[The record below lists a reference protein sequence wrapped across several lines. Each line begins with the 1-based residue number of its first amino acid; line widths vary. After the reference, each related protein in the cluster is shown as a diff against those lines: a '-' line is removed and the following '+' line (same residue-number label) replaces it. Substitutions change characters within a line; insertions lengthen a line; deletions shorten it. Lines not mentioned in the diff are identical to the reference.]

1 MSRIVE
7 KYGSR
12 FEPYQV
18 KIRLMPSRRA
28 RFSSP
33 ATPRQPIWQLPAW
46 PAFTWDEQ
54 VVQTAL
60 LRAQEAQARLA
71 QALHSIGFDGVQ
83 AINGDLWSQE
93 ALATAAIEGQSL
105 DVQAVR
111 SSVGHRLGLSVPA
124 GKDRD
129 VEGLVQV
136 MQEATEQHAK
146 PLNDQRLCAWQKL
159 LFPGNEDKP
168 AKLRIA
174 VGSYRTHEDPMQIIS
189 GPMGK
194 EVVHYTAP
202 SSAQVPQHMTQLLYW
217 LQATRP
223 GAAQSKAISRPPS
236 LVRAALSHVW
246 FEAIHP
252 FEDGNGRVG
261 RALAD
266 HVIAQELKTTQRIF
280 SLSRQIQAERKDYY
294 LQLNA
299 ATLAAPTDAKG
310 IDVTAWVLWFIGV
323 FTRGCEHSLS
333 VIRLASDKATFWQRC
348 AQIDL
353 NTRQRK
359 VLARLLEAGD
369 GGFLGGLS
377 AEKYMKI
384 TDASKATAT
393 RDLAHLY
400 QSGLLAAQ
408 GLGKATRY
416 AVAVRGWHV
425 DFVKTPIA

>member
-1 MSRIVE
+1 MS
-7 KYGSR
+7 
-12 FEPYQV
+12 
-18 KIRLMPSRRA
+18 SRRA
-28 RFSSP
+28 RFPPPSSP
-33 ATPRQPIWQLPAW
+33 RVLIWQLPAW

-54 VVQTAL
+54 AVQAAL
-60 LRAQEAQARLA
+60 LGAQEAHARLA

-83 AINGDLWSQE
+83 AINSDLWSQE

-105 DVQAVR
+105 DVLAVR

-136 MQEATEQHAK
+136 MQEATEQHAQ

-189 GPMGK
+189 GPISEIKGQ

-202 SSAQVPQHMTQLLYW
+202 SSKEVPQQMAQLLYW

-223 GAAQSKAISRPPS
+223 DAAASAEITRPPS
-236 LVRAALSHVW
+236 LVRAALSHVP

-266 HVIAQELKTTQRIF
+266 VVLAQELQTTQRIF
-280 SLSRQIQAERKDYY
+280 SLSRQIQTERKDYY

-299 ATLAAPTDAKG
+299 ATLAAPTHTKG
-310 IDVTAWVLWFIGV
+310 IDVTAGVLWFVGV
-323 FTRGCEHSLS
+323 FTRGCQHSLS
-333 VIRLASDKATFWQRC
+333 VIRQASDRAAFWQRC
-348 AQIDL
+348 AQVDL
-353 NTRQRK
+353 NARQRK

-408 GLGKATRY
+408 GQGKATRY
-416 AVAVRGWHV
+416 AVAVRGWHA
-425 DFVKTPIA
+425 DFEPYAV

>member
-1 MSRIVE
+1 MRS
-7 KYGSR
+7 K
-12 FEPYQV
+12 
-18 KIRLMPSRRA
+18 RA
-28 RFSSP
+28 RS
-33 ATPRQPIWQLPAW
+33 ALKLTPRVPIWQLPAW
-46 PAFTWDEQ
+46 PAFTWDEE
-54 VVQTAL
+54 VVQSAL
-60 LRAQEAQARLA
+60 LSAQEAQTRLLN
-71 QALHSIGFDGVQ
+71 ALHSIGFDGVQ
-83 AINGDLWSQE
+83 DINRDLWSQE

-111 SSVGHRLGLSVPA
+111 SSVGHRLGLSVPP
-124 GKDRD
+124 GTDRD

-146 PLNDQRLCAWQKL
+146 LLTDQRLCAWQRL
-159 LFPGNEDKP
+159 LFPRNDEKP
-168 AKLRIA
+168 TKLRIT
-174 VGSYRTHEDPMQIIS
+174 VGRYRTHADAMQIIS
-189 GPMGK
+189 GPIGK

-202 SSAQVPQHMTQLLYW
+202 PSALVPQQMAQLLYW

-223 GAAQSKAISRPPS
+223 DAPASTGLARPPS
-236 LVRAALSHVW
+236 LVRAALAHGW

-261 RALAD
+261 RALVD
-266 HVIAQELKTTQRIF
+266 YVLAQELAITQRIF
-280 SLSRQIQAERKDYY
+280 SLSRQIQVERRDYY
-294 LQLNA
+294 AQLNA
-299 ATLAAPTDAKG
+299 ATLAAPTDTNG

-323 FTRGCEHSLS
+323 FARGCEHSMS
-333 VIRLASDKATFWQRC
+333 VIRQAADKAAFWQRC

-353 NTRQRK
+353 NARQRK

-369 GGFLGGLS
+369 GGFLGALS

-393 RDLAHLY
+393 RDLTHLY

-416 AVAVRGWHV
+416 AVAVRGWHA
-425 DFVKTPIA
+425 DFSVHTSLA